1 MKIIT
6 KLSVIGLLLGSLSP
20 AFASAVDNNVVNA
33 AKDNLAV
40 MTEIAQLSKN
50 EQQSVY
56 QVLLQK
62 ETEFAE
68 KRLQHQDDKQAL
80 SAAIKEL
87 NPQFNRQL
95 KDIVGGESMREYHQY
110 IKKQKR
116 KG

>member
-20 AFASAVDNNVVNA
+20 AFASEADNNVVNA
-33 AKDNLAV
+33 AKENLAV
-40 MTEIAQLSKN
+40 MTGIAQLSKN
-50 EQQSVY
+50 EQKNVY

-62 ETEFAE
+62 ETAFAE
-68 KRLQHQDDKQAL
+68 KRLQHQGDKQAL

-95 KDIVGGESMREYHQY
+95 KDIVGGESMREYHQF